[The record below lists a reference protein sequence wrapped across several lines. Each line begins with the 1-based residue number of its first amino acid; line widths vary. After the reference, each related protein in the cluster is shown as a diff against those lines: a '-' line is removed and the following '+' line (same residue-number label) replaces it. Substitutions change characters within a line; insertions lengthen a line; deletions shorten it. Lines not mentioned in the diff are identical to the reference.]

1 MSIQTSDFIQAAGK
15 WNSTGAGTGAALF
28 EAGGRITTAG
38 AGVYTLTLDQ
48 ALDANEGQVLVQLN
62 GAAAAADL
70 TVTVEDTSDTV
81 KTINVTAAGVA
92 TDSDFGWMAIKGP
105 NLSL

>member
-15 WNSTGAGTGAALF
+15 WNSTGAGTGSDLF
-28 EAGGRITTAG
+28 AAGGRITTAG

-48 ALDANEGQVLVQLN
+48 PLDANEGGVLVTPV
-62 GAAAAADL
+62 GAAPAADL
-70 TVTVEDTSDTV
+70 SWAVEDTSDTV
-81 KTINVTAAGVA
+81 KTIHATAAGVA
-92 TDSDFGWMAIKGP
+92 TDSDFLWVAVKGP